1 MARRLSKE
9 QRSIVAEKIMDWGNF
24 VFTGLVIAQFVPGT
38 DPFQWLFFLVG
49 LLGIMMA
56 YIAGILLMKSKGGD

>member
-9 QRSIVAEKIMDWGNF
+9 QRSIVAEKFMDWGNF

-38 DPFQWLFFLVG
+38 EPFQWLFFLTG
-49 LLGIMMA
+49 LLGIVIA
-56 YIAGILLMKSKGGD
+56 YIAGILLMKTKGGD